1 MLIQNYWI
9 ILILIFIIKCISIKE
24 LSSYN
29 IKCILF
35 YLIYVLW
42 MFAEWGFEF
51 DSRYFSIEEFIWILF
66 LVPLF
71 VYLLFPFVY
80 SYIKNWKIVKW
91 ADRIIDSIYSKLK
104 EVS

>member
-1 MLIQNYWI
+1 MLKYYWI
-9 ILILIFIIKCISIKE
+9 IIFLIIFAKFDKIRS

-42 MFAEWGFEF
+42 MFAEWDFEF
-51 DSRYFSIEEFIWILF
+51 DSRYFSIEEFIWSLF

-80 SYIKNWKIVKW
+80 SHIKNWKIVKW
-91 ADRIIDSIYSKLK
+91 TDRIIGSIYSKLK
-104 EVS
+104 KIS